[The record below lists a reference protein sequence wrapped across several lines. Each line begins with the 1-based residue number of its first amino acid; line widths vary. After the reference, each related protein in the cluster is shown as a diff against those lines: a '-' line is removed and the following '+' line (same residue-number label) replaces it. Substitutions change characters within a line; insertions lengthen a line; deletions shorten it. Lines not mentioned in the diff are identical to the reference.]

1 MKAILRTST
10 FLLILLLLLVACGP
24 APTSS
29 VSEAT
34 SAATEKP
41 TEAATEAAPPPG
53 EAAELVAAI
62 PASEGIIYRTGSNQ
76 TINISRASNRLIIKD
91 AEIKLLVE
99 NSDVA
104 IDRITQ
110 VVSDVGGYIISSR
123 VWYKDWGD
131 ESYKY
136 SNITIGVPADQ
147 FERSLSRLRGLA
159 LRVTDE
165 KAIGEDVTDQ
175 FVDLQSKLENL
186 QATRERVLGFL
197 DQAETV
203 EEALAINEELS
214 KIEGQIEELQGRSNY
229 LSDRSAFSTITI
241 TIEPELQE
249 ILPTPTPTPQPTPT
263 PIPWDPSKTFERA
276 TETLTFTYRGLFDIL
291 IWIGVVILPIVG
303 PPVVIIWIVMKY
315 LKNKSS
321 DQKTDDQDSA

>member
-1 MKAILRTST
+1 MKSILRTLT

-24 APTSS
+24 APTPS
-29 VSEAT
+29 VSEEALQIQAT
-34 SAATEKP
+34 SEP
-41 TEAATEAAPPPG
+41 TEEPPLL
-53 EAAELVAAI
+53 EVTAELVAAV
-62 PASEGIIYRTGSNQ
+62 PASEGTIYRTGSNQ
-76 TINISRASNRLIIKD
+76 TININKASSRLIIKD

-165 KAIGEDVTDQ
+165 KATGEDVTDQ
-175 FVDLQSKLENL
+175 FVDIQSNLENL
-186 QATRERVLGFL
+186 QATRERIFGFL

-203 EEALAINEELS
+203 TEALTINAELS
-214 KIEGQIEELQGRSNY
+214 KIEGQIEELQGRINY

-241 TIEPELQE
+241 NIEPKLPE

-263 PIPWDPSKTFERA
+263 PIAWAPSKTFEQA
-276 TETLTFTYRGLFDIL
+276 KETLISTYRGLFDAL
-291 IWIGVVILPIVG
+291 IWIGVVILPVVG
-303 PPVVIIWIVMKY
+303 LPVVIIWLVLKY
-315 LKNKSS
+315 LKNKLS
-321 DQKTDDQDSA
+321 DQKTGGQDSA

>member
-29 VSEAT
+29 VSEGALQEQAT
-34 SAATEKP
+34 S
-41 TEAATEAAPPPG
+41 AATEAAPPPG
-53 EAAELVAAI
+53 AAAELVAAV
-62 PASEGIIYRTGSNQ
+62 PESEGVIYRTGSNQ

-165 KAIGEDVTDQ
+165 KATGEDVTDQ
-175 FVDLQSKLENL
+175 FVDIQSKLENL

-214 KIEGQIEELQGRSNY
+214 KIEGQIEELQGRINY

-241 TIEPELQE
+241 TIEPELPE

-263 PIPWDPSKTFERA
+263 PVPWAPSKTFEQA
-276 TETLTFTYRGLFDIL
+276 KETLIFTYRGLFDAL
-291 IWIGVVILPIVG
+291 IWIGVVILPVVG
-303 PPVVIIWIVMKY
+303 LPVMIIWIALKY

>member
-1 MKAILRTST
+1 MKTILKTST
-10 FLLILLLLLVACGP
+10 FLLILLLLLVACGL
-24 APTSS
+24 APTPS
-29 VSEAT
+29 VSEEALQIQAT
-34 SAATEKP
+34 SEP
-41 TEAATEAAPPPG
+41 TEEPPLL
-53 EAAELVAAI
+53 EVTAELVAAV
-62 PASEGIIYRTGSNQ
+62 PASEGTIYRTGANQ
-76 TINISRASNRLIIKD
+76 TINISRASSRLIIKD

-99 NSDVA
+99 NTDVA

-165 KAIGEDVTDQ
+165 KATGEDVTDQ
-175 FVDLQSKLENL
+175 FVDIQSKLENL
-186 QATRERVLGFL
+186 QATRERIFGFL

-203 EEALAINEELS
+203 TEALTINAELS
-214 KIEGQIEELQGRSNY
+214 KIEGQIEELQGRINY

-241 TIEPELQE
+241 NIEPELPE
-249 ILPTPTPTPQPTPT
+249 ILPAPTPTPQPTPT
-263 PIPWDPSKTFERA
+263 PIAWAPSKTFEQSK
-276 TETLTFTYRGLFDIL
+276 ETLIFIYRGLFDTL
-291 IWIGVVILPIVG
+291 IWIGVVILPVVG
-303 PPVVIIWIVMKY
+303 LPVVIIWLVLKY
-315 LKNKSS
+315 LKSKSAN
-321 DQKTDDQDSA
+321 QKTSGQDSA